1 MTYED
6 LILAVEK
13 ISTDLTPRA
22 YMLLWHLIATAI
34 SDGTNEIQITSR
46 SLATRLQCSR
56 DKVFEASAALKPYVD
71 VSTHPRT
78 GHTFRLPAEWF
89 SQAKGIFTDFATVE
103 KYPERSRNQATHYAE
118 STTYGRQNSGI
129 QGSRSTNTVT
139 GLWINPTHLLF

>member
-103 KYPERSRNQATHYAE
+103 KYPERSRNQAA
-118 STTYGRQNSGI
+118 SGRGTRPLMAKQRRI
-129 QGSRSTNTVT
+129 PSR
-139 GLWINPTHLLF
+139 